1 MYKRFF
7 TLLVILVAFPVL
19 ADAPRYLPGIQYQ
32 LVQPPQPVSSTSDQ
46 VEVVEFLWYG
56 CETCFLIQDGIAR
69 WVASQGGKIKY
80 VRLPAVT
87 DAGMVLLARA
97 FYAADTL
104 GVHEQI
110 DGPLFTAIHRYQR
123 RFDSESSVV
132 EFFNEHG
139 VPRERAREA
148 MRSGTTAAKV
158 RHAQLM
164 ARRYGIRGAPTLV
177 VAGKYRV
184 DPSLVHSVDEL
195 IDVVDF
201 LVQSERTG
209 PH

>member
-1 MYKRFF
+1 MLKRFF
-7 TLLVILVAFPVL
+7 TLLLILVAFQVH
-19 ADAPRYLPGIQYQ
+19 ADAPRYLPGIQYE
-32 LVQPPQPVSSTSDQ
+32 LVQPPQPVSSAPDQ

-56 CETCFLIQDGIAR
+56 CETCFMIQDGIAR
-69 WVASQGGKIKY
+69 WVASQGSKIKY

-97 FYAADTL
+97 FYAADAL
-104 GVHEQI
+104 DAHASI
-110 DGPLFTAIHRYQR
+110 DAPMFTAIHRYQR

-132 EFFNEHG
+132 DFFSEHG

-164 ARRYGIRGAPTLV
+164 ARRYGIRGAPTLI

-184 DPSLVHSVDEL
+184 DPSLVHSADEL

-201 LVQSERTG
+201 LVQSESAG
-209 PH
+209 SH

>member
-123 RFDSESSVV
+123 
-132 EFFNEHG
+132 
-139 VPRERAREA
+139 PR
-148 MRSGTTAAKV
+148 
-158 RHAQLM
+158 
-164 ARRYGIRGAPTLV
+164 
-177 VAGKYRV
+177 
-184 DPSLVHSVDEL
+184 DC
-195 IDVVDF
+195 
-201 LVQSERTG
+201 
-209 PH
+209 

>member
-56 CETCFLIQDGIAR
+56 CETCFLIQEGIAR
-69 WVASQGGKIKY
+69 WIALQGGKVKY

-97 FYAADTL
+97 FYAADAL

-123 RFDSESSVV
+123 RLDSESSVV
-132 EFFNEHG
+132 EFFSEHG
-139 VPRERAREA
+139 VPRDRARDA
-148 MRSGTTAAKV
+148 MHSGTTAAKV

-164 ARRYGIRGAPTLV
+164 ARRYGIRGAPTLT
-177 VAGKYRV
+177 VAGKSRV
-184 DPSLVHSVDEL
+184 DPSMVHGVDEM

-209 PH
+209 SH